1 MNNSAL
7 EKIQYSFKFINSKKK
22 FEELWRMKSSA
33 REAVREWLVISLR
46 DLYKVDVIS
55 NSCAELIENCIKYSD
70 EGSICSVNIELYQNN
85 LTIDTENI
93 TSSEHINKLKGQMDL
108 LNKPNIILEELY
120 LDKIKKYMTT
130 QESGLGF
137 FKILMET
144 RGHLKLNC
152 EDNKVQIKLIVE
164 LDL

>member
-7 EKIQYSFKFINSKKK
+7 EKIQYSFKFVNSKKK
-22 FEELWRMKSSA
+22 FEDLWRMKSSA

-70 EGSICSVNIELYQNN
+70 EGSVCGVNIELFQNN
-85 LTIDTENI
+85 LIIDTENVA
-93 TSSEHINKLKGQMDL
+93 SLEHISKLKEQISI
-108 LNKPNIILEELY
+108 LNKPNIVLEELY
-120 LDKIKKYMTT
+120 LEKIKRYMST

-137 FKILMET
+137 YKILMET
-144 RGHLKLNC
+144 RGHLELNC
-152 EDNKVQIKLIVE
+152 NDRVVQIKLIVE